1 MEPSPDANDIVADG
15 GGSDDNGH
23 TEKESVSSGSNASI
37 GYDYFFFGKF
47 CRHIPSILRHQLI
60 SKLVNQYVYKM
71 KETDDMPDSA
81 PNHVVSKAGDAGV
94 DFKANTSIY
103 RFHGALLFVD
113 ISGFTVLSQK
123 LKVDDLKNHIN
134 AYFQKIVDIIDKYDG
149 EIIKFAGDALFIVW
163 QTKVCDTADE
173 NFLQASKVAT
183 DKAVTCGKEIN
194 LECGNYPIKLG
205 RGSSSEGSAKVENF
219 LQSIANPVDQ
229 AGGRPSPLKS
239 PRASSRPGSAAKE
252 KPRESQVTYLNV
264 HAGVSVG
271 VMAGMDVGAHDR
283 FEYLLLGQPMNE
295 VAIAEG
301 DAGKGEIVI
310 SPSAHALLHGF
321 AALQSSAPTTARE
334 MVSSVTVTAGDSA
347 GPLSQG
353 GGESTEG
360 GDTPAEVL
368 DPSHPLACG
377 CRLTSSGYFNINTG
391 LEDVLCTVNFV
402 ATAAARSNNAAL
414 MQLDTRDFEGDKD
427 LQYEFET
434 YAQVIDELMSGYK
447 AVSPLLQKEFAGLLK
462 EMPEESSQGVETEG
476 AEEHG
481 ELASSGSGSSSNLG
495 KKATLEYT
503 EKEVLT
509 EHFFSWAQHC
519 LLDDIAKHVHQ

>member
-1 MEPSPDANDIVADG
+1 MESPPEVNENTAD
-15 GGSDDNGH
+15 GSDDIGRI
-23 TEKESVSSGSNASI
+23 EKESVSSGSTASI
-37 GYDYFFFGKF
+37 GYDDFFFGKF
-47 CRHIPSILRHQLI
+47 CRHIPRVLRHQLI

-71 KETDDMPDSA
+71 KEGDNVPESA
-81 PNHVVSKAGDAGV
+81 QNRVLSKAGDAGV

-163 QTKVCDTADE
+163 QTKVSDTADE
-173 NFLQASKVAT
+173 NFLQASKDAT
-183 DKAVTCGKEIN
+183 DKAVRCGKEIN
-194 LECGNYPIKLG
+194 LDCGNYLIRLST
-205 RGSSSEGSAKVENF
+205 GSTSQGSAKAQNF
-219 LQSIANPVDQ
+219 LRSIENPVEQ
-229 AGGRPSPLKS
+229 SAPRRSPRKS
-239 PRASSRPGSAAKE
+239 PRASSRPGSAAKKKKAKE
-252 KPRESQVTYLNV
+252 ALVTYLNV

-271 VMAGMDVGAHDR
+271 VMAGMDVGAQDR
-283 FEYLLLGQPMNE
+283 FEYLLLGQPMND

-310 SPSAHALLHGF
+310 SPIAHSILHGF
-321 AALQSSAPTTARE
+321 SSLQSSVPLMARE
-334 MVSSVTVTAGDSA
+334 TICGMV
-347 GPLSQG
+347 
-353 GGESTEG
+353 GGESGGSGGAGNG
-360 GDTPAEVL
+360 GDPSPVAL

-377 CRLTSSGYFNINTG
+377 CTVTPSGYFNINTS
-391 LEDVLCTVNFV
+391 LDDELCTVDFA
-402 ATAAARSNNAAL
+402 ATAAARSNNAAM

-434 YAQVIDELMSGYK
+434 YAHVIDELMSGYK
-447 AVSPLLQKEFAGLLK
+447 VVSPLLQKEFAGICK
-462 EMPEESSQGVETEG
+462 KMGEESAADVESKDDKTDG
-476 AEEHG
+476 SSVTD
-481 ELASSGSGSSSNLG
+481 SSGRRAS
-495 KKATLEYT
+495 LEYT
-503 EKEVLT
+503 EKELLT